1 MSARGAR
8 VPSLLLAC
16 LPLCHHRSGSQ
27 VRREA
32 RAPSRMQRVPR
43 DVRPVRAERRRLAP
57 CLHSSAA
64 AAYPSAVSAAI
75 LWHRPALDSDVLR
88 PQLAGAPCA
97 LFFWAY
103 HARAAWL
110 QVHLVFFEFPTDASI
125 CLTLAPG
132 GVVQHRPG
140 GSAPRPVWRFGCP
153 RGLSGGH
160 ARRRSSEGCQPCA
173 RALGST
179 ELESRTCHVGAPS
192 PSSSAR
198 LLLRLWSTASL
209 HPRYPC
215 PPLLQKT
222 QAAESLGRG
231 RHLGSTRSVP
241 WSLCAAS
248 CPPASAGLQH
258 EQCILENNRGT
269 NNGYGSFLGERVQA
283 DAGAGRAFVRRR
295 RALLRPS
302 AGPFAV
308 ACPPPGRC
316 PIRAFHALNHPECS
330 MNLGVRRSSRSL
342 HSLPAHARRSPMD
355 FLSQA
360 TLFVADRAD
369 RDRCSPRML
378 VLLFQSASRCC
389 PWTPKHVL
397 YPRALR
403 EQPTKAEPRRARCGR
418 ACLSLTFGVQRRP
431 RAPPP
436 ARKPLRRGA
445 PAWGARSGRPW
456 APAKST
462 GPPAGHARGARLSK
476 SSRVRS
482 CRPEVSPPPVV
493 GAEGASGDDGCVI
506 PPPSALGTCGDA
518 PRKIGA
524 LPGWT
529 GRVQRSSLDRSA
541 GPQQGAPSG
550 GMPPGRPDNYQRRHK
565 SRFLD

>member
-258 EQCILENNRGT
+258 EQCILENNR
-269 NNGYGSFLGERVQA
+269 
-283 DAGAGRAFVRRR
+283 AGAGGRWRWTCFRQAAASSPQALRGSVRSCLPTSRQVPDTRFPCSESPRVFDEPGGSAFKPFL
-295 RALLRPS
+295 ALS
-302 AGPFAV
+302 AGTCETITHGFSI
-308 ACPPPGRC
+308 PGD
-316 PIRAFHALNHPECS
+316 P
-330 MNLGVRRSSRSL
+330 VRGRS
-342 HSLPAHARRSPMD
+342 
-355 FLSQA
+355 
-360 TLFVADRAD
+360 
-369 RDRCSPRML
+369 
-378 VLLFQSASRCC
+378 
-389 PWTPKHVL
+389 
-397 YPRALR
+397 
-403 EQPTKAEPRRARCGR
+403 
-418 ACLSLTFGVQRRP
+418 RRP
-431 RAPPP
+431 R
-436 ARKPLRRGA
+436 
-445 PAWGARSGRPW
+445 
-456 APAKST
+456 
-462 GPPAGHARGARLSK
+462 
-476 SSRVRS
+476 
-482 CRPEVSPPPVV
+482 
-493 GAEGASGDDGCVI
+493 
-506 PPPSALGTCGDA
+506 
-518 PRKIGA
+518 
-524 LPGWT
+524 
-529 GRVQRSSLDRSA
+529 
-541 GPQQGAPSG
+541 
-550 GMPPGRPDNYQRRHK
+550 
-565 SRFLD
+565 

>member
-57 CLHSSAA
+57 CLHSCS
-64 AAYPSAVSAAI
+64 YPSAVSAAI

-198 LLLRLWSTASL
+198 LLLRRL
-209 HPRYPC
+209 PP
-215 PPLLQKT
+215 PPL
-222 QAAESLGRG
+222 
-231 RHLGSTRSVP
+231 SVP
-241 WSLCAAS
+241 R
-248 CPPASAGLQH
+248 PPSSALH
-258 EQCILENNRGT
+258 LFLET
-269 NNGYGSFLGERVQA
+269 T
-283 DAGAGRAFVRRR
+283 GALFP
-295 RALLRPS
+295 LRPRS
-302 AGPFAV
+302 ALAGTPRVRLAPSP
-308 ACPPPGRC
+308 AGQGG
-316 PIRAFHALNHPECS
+316 CS
-330 MNLGVRRSSRSL
+330 
-342 HSLPAHARRSPMD
+342 
-355 FLSQA
+355 
-360 TLFVADRAD
+360 DR
-369 RDRCSPRML
+369 
-378 VLLFQSASRCC
+378 
-389 PWTPKHVL
+389 PWI
-397 YPRALR
+397 
-403 EQPTKAEPRRARCGR
+403 
-418 ACLSLTFGVQRRP
+418 
-431 RAPPP
+431 
-436 ARKPLRRGA
+436 
-445 PAWGARSGRPW
+445 GRP
-456 APAKST
+456 
-462 GPPAGHARGARLSK
+462 
-476 SSRVRS
+476 
-482 CRPEVSPPPVV
+482 
-493 GAEGASGDDGCVI
+493 GASQSFHEV
-506 PPPSALGTCGDA
+506 
-518 PRKIGA
+518 
-524 LPGWT
+524 
-529 GRVQRSSLDRSA
+529 
-541 GPQQGAPSG
+541 
-550 GMPPGRPDNYQRRHK
+550 
-565 SRFLD
+565 